1 MGIIY
6 IPVIHDY
13 LMDFFIKFV
22 INSTVFIGNLLFIP
36 VKSHQF
42 PLISV
47 SGYTMKVIFECTA
60 YNFYFFALALV
71 IFAKWKIIDKLIN
84 LGIFLLSIFLLNT
97 VRFIVMGYV
106 GKLWPSMFHQI
117 HDYVWTI
124 LFGIMVFILYI
135 WRNDKSLI
143 HD

>member
-1 MGIIY
+1 MTKSNIDRKEIKKQAALDKAEKNKRREAIESLKPLFYSFALWGIFMGIIY

-84 LGIFLLSIFLLNT
+84 LGIFLLSIFC
-97 VRFIVMGYV
+97 
-106 GKLWPSMFHQI
+106 
-117 HDYVWTI
+117 
-124 LFGIMVFILYI
+124 
-135 WRNDKSLI
+135 
-143 HD
+143 